1 MYRVPGVIACLSWIK
16 AAAVT
21 AGQDFAPDAQASSAI
36 EECAMTDGRTG
47 TTLSA
52 DEVRRLVGDIE
63 RIRLEEILAT
73 GATLA
78 EIEVAVAWA
87 AGESDVM
94 GAARQP
100 LAGRAAQ
107 VYEIIAADSEFPEA
121 P

>member
-1 MYRVPGVIACLSWIK
+1 MAN
-16 AAAVT
+16 
-21 AGQDFAPDAQASSAI
+21 
-36 EECAMTDGRTG
+36 DG
-47 TTLSA
+47 SQQPSV

-63 RIRLEEILAT
+63 SIRIDEIVAT

-78 EIEVAVAWA
+78 EIEVALAWA

-94 GAARQP
+94 GEERRP

-107 VYEIIAADSEFPEA
+107 VYEIIAGDTEFPDE

>member
-1 MYRVPGVIACLSWIK
+1 MGN
-16 AAAVT
+16 
-21 AGQDFAPDAQASSAI
+21 
-36 EECAMTDGRTG
+36 DGSQRP
-47 TTLSA
+47 SV

-63 RIRLEEILAT
+63 RIRLEEIIAI

-78 EIEVAVAWA
+78 EIEVALAWA

-94 GAARQP
+94 GEERQP

-107 VYEIIAADSEFPEA
+107 VYEIIAGDTEFPDE